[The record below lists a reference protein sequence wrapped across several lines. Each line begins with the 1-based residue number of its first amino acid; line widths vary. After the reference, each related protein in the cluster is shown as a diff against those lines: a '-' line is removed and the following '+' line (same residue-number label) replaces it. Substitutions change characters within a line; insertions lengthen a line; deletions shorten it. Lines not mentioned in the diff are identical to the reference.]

1 MAMKTGNGGDEDINA
16 EINMTPLIDIMLV
29 LLIIFMVSSSAA
41 IESGLDVNLPEVN
54 AVSDKTEAI
63 LVISLSKEG
72 TVAVQGEITPP
83 EALKDKISAK
93 LAELK
98 TQAVILEGDGE
109 SMLNETM
116 AVMDTAKMAGAKTFS
131 IAAKMKT
138 EVSQRK

>member
-1 MAMKTGNGGDEDINA
+1 MAMKTGGGGDDDINA

-54 AVSDKTEAI
+54 AVSDKTDAI
-63 LVISLSKEG
+63 LVISLNKEG
-72 TVAVQGEITPP
+72 QVAVQGEMTPP
-83 EALKDKISAK
+83 EQLKDKIAAK

-98 TQAVILEGDGE
+98 TEAVILEGDGE
-109 SMLNETM
+109 SQLNETM

-138 EVSQRK
+138 EGK

>member
-1 MAMKTGNGGDEDINA
+1 MAMKTGGGDDDINA

-54 AVSDKTEAI
+54 AVSDKTDAI
-63 LVISLSKEG
+63 LVISLNKEG
-72 TVAVQGEITPP
+72 QVAVQGEMTPP
-83 EALKDKISAK
+83 EALRDKIAAK

-98 TQAVILEGDGE
+98 TEAVILEGDGE
-109 SMLNETM
+109 SQLNETM

-138 EVSQRK
+138 EGK